1 MPRAEQLLPIGDVSR
16 RSGLSIPTLRY
27 YEELGLIVSTRTA
40 GNQRRYPRHV
50 LRRLAFVTAARR
62 VGLSLA
68 QAQEALASLPSDTAP
83 TPEDWQRLSKP
94 WAEHVAARI
103 RVLQALRNTLN
114 DCLGCGCLSLARC
127 ALYNPADEAALD
139 GSGSRWLREAT
150 RTAAPPTANRPQQPT
165 AEHASTRR
173 AGHRL
178 QPKAEALLHGP
189 SEDARG

>member
-1 MPRAEQLLPIGDVSR
+1 MNLAAQLLPIGDVSR

-27 YEELGLIVSTRTA
+27 YEELGLIVSARTA
-40 GNQRRYPRHV
+40 GNQRRYRRHV

-62 VGLSLA
+62 IGLSLA

-103 RVLQALRNTLN
+103 RQLEALQNTLN
-114 DCLGCGCLSLARC
+114 DCLGCGCLSLTRC

-150 RTAAPPTANRPQQPT
+150 ADEGAANGER
-165 AEHASTRR
+165 SS
-173 AGHRL
+173 GVS
-178 QPKAEALLHGP
+178 G
-189 SEDARG
+189 

>member
-1 MPRAEQLLPIGDVSR
+1 MTHARQLLTIGEVAR

-62 VGLSLA
+62 IGLSLA

-94 WAEHVAARI
+94 WAEHVAEHI
-103 RVLQALRNTLN
+103 RQLQALQNTLN
-114 DCLGCGCLSLARC
+114 DCLGCGCLSLTRC
-127 ALYNPADEAALD
+127 ALYNPDDEAALA

-150 RTAAPPTANRPQQPT
+150 EDDEGVADREERAATAGA
-165 AEHASTRR
+165 
-173 AGHRL
+173 
-178 QPKAEALLHGP
+178 
-189 SEDARG
+189 D

>member
-1 MPRAEQLLPIGDVSR
+1 MTHAGQLLTIGEVAR

-27 YEELGLIVSTRTA
+27 YEELELIVSTRTT

-62 VGLSLA
+62 IGLSLA

-103 RVLQALRNTLN
+103 RQLQALQNTLN
-114 DCLGCGCLSLARC
+114 DCLGCGCLSLTRC
-127 ALYNPADEAALD
+127 ALYNPADEAALT
-139 GSGSRWLREAT
+139 GSGSRWLREAIEDE
-150 RTAAPPTANRPQQPT
+150 AAADGGRPSAAN
-165 AEHASTRR
+165 
-173 AGHRL
+173 G
-178 QPKAEALLHGP
+178 
-189 SEDARG
+189 